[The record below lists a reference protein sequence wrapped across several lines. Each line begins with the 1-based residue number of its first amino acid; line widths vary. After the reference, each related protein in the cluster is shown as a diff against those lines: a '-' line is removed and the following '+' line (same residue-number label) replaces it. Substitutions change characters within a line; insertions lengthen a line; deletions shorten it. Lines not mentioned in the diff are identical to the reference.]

1 MATMMTLAI
10 RTAALSALSRSEPS
24 FSSLELKFWFGSGS
38 DSDFQKIRRSTPR
51 DNFFYRTFNF
61 L

>member
-1 MATMMTLAI
+1 MATMLTLAV
-10 RTAALSALSRSEPS
+10 RTAALSVLSRSEPS

-51 DNFFYRTFNF
+51 DNFFYRNFNF